1 MRYRHCLATAFLC
14 TLFSLFSLFVTTSMA
29 ADIPVISTAELKKK
43 LDAKETL
50 VLADALSSIEFK
62 EKSIPGSVNIPSSKV
77 KGNPNL
83 PADKKTLL
91 IFYCLG
97 PKCGKSWMGAK
108 AAIKLG
114 YNNVMVY
121 DDGLPDWI
129 QKRYPVS
136 KTTNYPNVDLARL
149 TPQQLNDMAKS
160 VTILDIRDA
169 KHAETGRLAG
179 AIEIDMDDL
188 EEKYTTIPKNKKV
201 VVIDHAAKQ
210 ALTAAKFL
218 SMNGYK
224 DLAALD
230 GGMMAWIAAGLPVNK

>member
-1 MRYRHCLATAFLC
+1 MRHRHSLTTAFLF
-14 TLFSLFSLFVTTSMA
+14 TLLSLFSLFAAAAIA
-29 ADIPVISTAELKKK
+29 ADIQIISTEDLKKK

-62 EKSIPGSVNIPSSKV
+62 EKTIQGSVNIPSSKV
-77 KGNPNL
+77 RGNPNL

-91 IFYCLG
+91 VFYCLG
-97 PKCGKSWMGAK
+97 PKCGKGKMAAK
-108 AAIKLG
+108 AAQDLG
-114 YNNVMVY
+114 YTNIMVY
-121 DDGLPDWI
+121 DDGLPAWI
-129 QKRYPVS
+129 QNGYPVT
-136 KTTNYPNVDLARL
+136 KATNYPNVELARL
-149 TPQQLNDMAKS
+149 TPQQLNDMLKS

-169 KHAETGRLAG
+169 KHKESGRLAG

-188 EEKYTTIPKNKKV
+188 EEKHTTIPKNKKLV
-201 VVIDHAAKQ
+201 LIDHAAKQ
-210 ALTAAKFL
+210 VLTTAKFL

>member
-1 MRYRHCLATAFLC
+1 
-14 TLFSLFSLFVTTSMA
+14 
-29 ADIPVISTAELKKK
+29 
-43 LDAKETL
+43 
-50 VLADALSSIEFK
+50 
-62 EKSIPGSVNIPSSKV
+62 SKV

-129 QKRYPVS
+129 QKQYPVS

-179 AIEIDMDDL
+179 AIAIDMDDL
-188 EEKYTTIPKNKKV
+188 EENYTTIPKNKKV